1 MRSSISTPR
10 HALSQWPW
18 MAWNTLAVALSLAA
32 EPSAKPFL
40 WGASTEGAILLY
52 TECAVGDDLRMGA
65 RSAGG
70 KPARRGFNATMPK
83 AVRQLGRVPS

>member
-18 MAWNTLAVALSLAA
+18 MAWNTLAVARSLP
-32 EPSAKPFL
+32 EPSARPFL
-40 WGASTEGAILLY
+40 WGASTEGAILLQ
-52 TECAVGDDLRMGA
+52 TECTIGRIWEWALA
-65 RSAGG
+65 APAAGQRAPG
-70 KPARRGFNATMPK
+70 SIATMPE